1 MILLSFLFNVLILI
15 LAAVGARIHF
25 SIEGWAMFQYYTL
38 CSNLFLLAACA
49 VQAWY
54 EGGILLGRRL
64 YVPSWVRV
72 LKYFAVCT
80 VTVTFF
86 VVLFILMPMYGGLAS
101 APWFLLKDAMLY
113 HHLLCPVLG
122 FLSFV
127 FVDRAALPDRRVTL
141 WALVP
146 TLVYACISTALNAV
160 RVLDGPYPFLRVHA
174 QPLWAS
180 VLWFALI
187 LAVAWGL
194 AFLVWK
200 LSLRFSAPREE
211 PPAIPEAAA
220 WTEDGYIKDQD
231 GLSAYPY
238 RTIHA
243 SDNGCGPVAA
253 FDLRRFAGQDVR
265 FPDVLAEMEG
275 MHLLRVPGPT
285 FLYVMRRYLA
295 KYLPGFH
302 EVSGREA
309 ALAAAEKSRMG
320 VLRYYEEMVL
330 HFIPYYRVEPGR
342 FRFFNVSD
350 AQEDF
355 TSDWAAF
362 AAGHLR
368 GGSVRLIYWE

>member
-1 MILLSFLFNVLILI
+1 MILLSFLLNILILI
-15 LAAVGARIHF
+15 LAAVGERIHF
-25 SIEGWAMFQYYTL
+25 SIKGWAMFQYYTL

-160 RVLDGPYPFLRVHA
+160 RVLDGPYPFLRVHNQSRRA
-174 QPLWAS
+174 T
-180 VLWFALI
+180 VLWMVALVLLI
-187 LAVAWGL
+187 AGLSLAVT
-194 AFLVWK
+194 
-200 LSLRFSAPREE
+200 R
-211 PPAIPEAAA
+211 
-220 WTEDGYIKDQD
+220 
-231 GLSAYPY
+231 
-238 RTIHA
+238 
-243 SDNGCGPVAA
+243 VA
-253 FDLRRFAGQDVR
+253 R
-265 FPDVLAEMEG
+265 
-275 MHLLRVPGPT
+275 
-285 FLYVMRRYLA
+285 
-295 KYLPGFH
+295 
-302 EVSGREA
+302 
-309 ALAAAEKSRMG
+309 
-320 VLRYYEEMVL
+320 
-330 HFIPYYRVEPGR
+330 
-342 FRFFNVSD
+342 
-350 AQEDF
+350 
-355 TSDWAAF
+355 
-362 AAGHLR
+362 
-368 GGSVRLIYWE
+368 